1 MGKRK
6 IKRPNNDFSKDIKQM
21 KKEFHEIIDK
31 LSDDEFMALLFSLD
45 FAFDKM
51 VEDDLIDEED
61 LEYYD
66 EDDDLFE
73 DLEDLEDL
81 EYYEEE
87 DDDDDD
93 DDEKPDNIINLFKD
107 DDLPF

>member
-6 IKRPNNDFSKDIKQM
+6 IKKPTNDFSKDVKQM
-21 KKEFHEIIDK
+21 KEEFHKIIDK
-31 LSDDEFMALLFSLD
+31 LSDNEFMALLFSLD

-66 EDDDLFE
+66 EDDELFE
-73 DLEDLEDL
+73 NLDDL
-81 EYYEEE
+81 EYLGE
-87 DDDDDD
+87 DDDDDND
-93 DDEKPDNIINLFKD
+93 KPDNIINLFKD
-107 DDLPF
+107 DNLPF

>member
-6 IKRPNNDFSKDIKQM
+6 IKKPTNDFSKDVKQM
-21 KKEFHEIIDK
+21 KEEFHKIIDK
-31 LSDDEFMALLFSLD
+31 LSDNEFMALLFSLD

-66 EDDDLFE
+66 EDDELFE
-73 DLEDLEDL
+73 NLDDL
-81 EYYEEE
+81 EYLGE

-93 DDEKPDNIINLFKD
+93 DDNDKPDNIINLFKD
-107 DDLPF
+107 DNLPF

>member
-6 IKRPNNDFSKDIKQM
+6 IKKPTNDFSKDVKQM
-21 KKEFHEIIDK
+21 KEEFHKIIDK

-66 EDDDLFE
+66 EDDELFE
-73 DLEDLEDL
+73 NLDDL
-81 EYYEEE
+81 EYLGE

-93 DDEKPDNIINLFKD
+93 NDKPDNIINLFKD
-107 DDLPF
+107 DNLPF

>member
-6 IKRPNNDFSKDIKQM
+6 IKKPTNDFSKDVKQM
-21 KKEFHEIIDK
+21 KEEFHKIIDK

-51 VEDDLIDEED
+51 VEDDLIDEDD

-66 EDDDLFE
+66 EDDELFE
-73 DLEDLEDL
+73 NLDDL
-81 EYYEEE
+81 EYLGEE
-87 DDDDDD
+87 DDDDDND
-93 DDEKPDNIINLFKD
+93 KPDNIINLFKD
-107 DDLPF
+107 DNLPF

>member
-6 IKRPNNDFSKDIKQM
+6 IKKPINDFSKDVKQM
-21 KKEFHEIIDK
+21 KEEFHKIIDK

-66 EDDDLFE
+66 EDDELFE
-73 DLEDLEDL
+73 NLDDL
-81 EYYEEE
+81 EYLGE

-93 DDEKPDNIINLFKD
+93 NDKPDNIINLFKD
-107 DDLPF
+107 DNLPF

>member
-6 IKRPNNDFSKDIKQM
+6 IKKPTNDFSKDVKQM
-21 KKEFHEIIDK
+21 KEEFHKIIDK

-51 VEDDLIDEED
+51 VEDDLIDEDD

-66 EDDDLFE
+66 EDDELFE
-73 DLEDLEDL
+73 NLDDL
-81 EYYEEE
+81 EYLGE

-93 DDEKPDNIINLFKD
+93 NDKPDNIINLFKD
-107 DDLPF
+107 DNLPF

>member
-1 MGKRK
+1 MSKRK
-6 IKRPNNDFSKDIKQM
+6 IKKPTNDFSKDVKQM
-21 KKEFHEIIDK
+21 KEEFHKIIDK

-66 EDDDLFE
+66 EDDELFE
-73 DLEDLEDL
+73 NLDDL
-81 EYYEEE
+81 EYLGE

-93 DDEKPDNIINLFKD
+93 NDKPDNIINLFKD
-107 DDLPF
+107 DNLPF